1 MLKQLNPY
9 HIAIVNIPGLG
20 AKGVRQLLEVCT
32 SAEQLFGMSRAQ
44 LKEIFPRHPAIVS
57 AIEGKST
64 LRQAEQ
70 EVLRLKECDI
80 ETLFFTEEEYPQ
92 RLNEPGC
99 EDTPTLLYRMGQCDL
114 NPHHSVAMVGSRKCT
129 DYGRTVTARLVQEM
143 APDKPVVV
151 SGLAYGIDTVAH
163 TAAVDN
169 GLPTVAVL
177 GHGLDIIYPSQNR
190 ALAQRILEQGGAL
203 LTEYALGTGIQAAYF
218 PARNRIVAALADAT
232 IVVESAERGGGLITA
247 NIANSYHRE
256 VFAVPGRLDD
266 PLSEGCNN
274 LIINNKAIILR
285 NAGDLYFQMGWKNAM
300 VKARHKEQQQ
310 ELFATL
316 SENEQK
322 IVCLLQEH
330 REMTM
335 DEIDQSCS
343 LSLPKIAASLMEME
357 LKGVVRCLPGRIYKL
372 S

>member
-1 MLKQLNPY
+1 MSKRLNPY

-20 AKGVRQLLEVCT
+20 AKGLRQLMEVCE
-32 SAEQLFGMSRAQ
+32 SAEHLFGMSRPQ
-44 LKEIFPRHPAIVS
+44 LREIFPRHPAIVN
-57 AIEGKST
+57 AIECKTT

-70 EVLRLKECDI
+70 EIPRLEKYGI
-80 ETLFFTEEEYPQ
+80 ETFFFTEDEYPQ
-92 RLNEPGC
+92 RLNRPGC
-99 EDTPTLLYRMGQCDL
+99 EDTPALLYRMGQCNL
-114 NPHHSVAMVGSRKCT
+114 NPHHAVAIVGSRKCT
-129 DYGRTVTARLVQEM
+129 DYGRTVATRLIQEM
-143 APDKPVVV
+143 IADKPLII
-151 SGLAYGIDTVAH
+151 SGLAYGIDTAAH
-163 TAAVDN
+163 TAAVNN

-177 GHGLDIIYPSQNR
+177 GHGLDTIYPSQNR
-190 ALAQRILEQGGAL
+190 ALAQHILEQGGAL
-203 LTEYALGTGIQAAYF
+203 VTEYPLGTGIQAAYF

-232 IVVESAERGGGLITA
+232 VVVESAERGGGLITA

-274 LIINNKAIILR
+274 LVVNNKAIILR

-316 SENEQK
+316 KNNEQK
-322 IVCLLQEH
+322 IVHLLQEQ

-335 DEIDQSCS
+335 DEIDQCCD
-343 LSLPKIAASLMEME
+343 LSLPQIAASLMEME